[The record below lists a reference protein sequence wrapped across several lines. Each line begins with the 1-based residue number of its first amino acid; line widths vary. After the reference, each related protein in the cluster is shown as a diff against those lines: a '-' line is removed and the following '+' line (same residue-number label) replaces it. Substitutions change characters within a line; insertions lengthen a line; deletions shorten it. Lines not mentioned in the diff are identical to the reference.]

1 MTELAVPR
9 EAGAADGPTGGP
21 AAGPAATPRTGPG
34 RAPAHGPGRTRPAA
48 PAPRHR
54 PPAGRETLVGTVL
67 AHLDD
72 GDGVLLTG
80 PAGIGRTTLLDRVAG
95 ARAAGGHRVL
105 RCSPSP
111 ADRHSPYL
119 GLIDLLSGVG
129 DDLLVRL
136 EARERALLEGALLRA
151 PLPPGADLRGGRDRL
166 VLRFAATRVL
176 GLLREEGPLL
186 LAVDDAQWLDE
197 PTADVLGFAAGR
209 RTGAGHEV
217 LVALR
222 DDDPGAVGPGAA
234 GRGTAGPGAEGPAAE
249 ALCPRPVRGVAV
261 PPLTVPEAAELLDAH
276 DQPVWPRPL
285 VARLHAAG
293 GGIPGT
299 VLALS
304 RALGEQ
310 VQGAGGELP
319 DAADPLPVPAALRLP
334 VRTRLDALPG
344 EARRMLLAASLAAN
358 PTAELLVRAGC
369 ADASAHIDLCV
380 RRGLLERPAQGAL
393 RFADPL
399 VAVVLRADAGYE
411 TRVDAHRALAGA
423 TDDPVE
429 RAHHL
434 AMLTVGPDAEVAA
447 RLSEAAGAARRRGA
461 PGTAARLGR
470 LAAERTPAGQGAV
483 DADRRLT
490 AAEDAVSA
498 GDFAFARRL
507 AREVLADARDAAVRV
522 RAWIVVVDSCGQALA
537 EVADVLPEAVR
548 DAGSDPGLLAQLHYR
563 MSWREWMVGGSAARA
578 HGHAVRAAGLAGRAG
593 DRRTELMA
601 LTQQAALE
609 LFLGMPAAETTLG
622 AALAAPYE
630 GRVMADHN
638 GPVYLKHRFHVVHDR
653 LDEARAEL
661 RALVF
666 TQRQRGSAESLSQCL
681 GALAQVEI
689 DRGRCRQALGVARQ
703 SLRVAEQA
711 GLSLGP
717 AWYAVALAETA
728 GGSAGQ
734 ALAAA
739 EAARRHSEDDADRLF
754 LPRALHA
761 EGRIRL
767 LGGEYEAAAGLL
779 RRTGELE
786 TAQGQRDPATR
797 RWHGDLAEALAG
809 CGALEEAERVLSWA
823 RPQAERLG
831 RACVVAVLDRAAAVV
846 GEARGDLLPAA
857 GLLEDAVRRLRAAGY
872 PLEEART
879 ALALG
884 RVRRGLGDETAAR
897 AAFAE
902 SLRIF
907 TRAGARGWIAV
918 ARAERDRSRAAAVPG
933 EGCAWSERLTSTERC
948 VVARVAQGAT
958 NREIAAGLVVS
969 VKTVEA
975 ALTRAY
981 RKLGARSRV
990 EVTRIVMAGQAG

>member
-1 MTELAVPR
+1 MPSA
-9 EAGAADGPTGGP
+9 PT
-21 AAGPAATPRTGPG
+21 
-34 RAPAHGPGRTRPAA
+34 
-48 PAPRHR
+48 PRHR
-54 PPAGRETLVGTVL
+54 PPAGRETLVGTIL

-80 PAGIGRTTLLDRVAG
+80 PAGIGRSTLLARVAD

-111 ADRHSPYL
+111 ADRRSPCL

-129 DDLLVRL
+129 DDVLARL

-166 VLRFAATRVL
+166 VLRFATGKVL
-176 GLLREEGPLL
+176 ALLRQTGPLL

-197 PTADVLGFAAGR
+197 PTADVLAFVAGR
-209 RTGAGHEV
+209 RTGPGHEV
-217 LVALR
+217 VVARR
-222 DDDPGAVGPGAA
+222 DTDPGGEGPGAD
-234 GRGTAGPGAEGPAAE
+234 GPDAET
-249 ALCPRPVRGVAV
+249 LCPRPVRGLAV
-261 PPLTVPEAAELLDAH
+261 PPLTAHETADLLDAH

-285 VARLHAAG
+285 VTRLHAAG
-293 GGIPGT
+293 RGIPGT

-304 RALGEQ
+304 RALAEQ

-319 DAADPLPVPAALRLP
+319 DASDPLPVPAALRP
-334 VRTRLDALPG
+334 PIRARLDALPQQ
-344 EARRMLLAASLAAN
+344 ARRVLLTAALAAS
-358 PTAELLVRAGC
+358 PTAALLVRAGC
-369 ADASAHIDLCV
+369 ADASADIDLCV
-380 RRGLLERPAQGAL
+380 RRGLLQPGAQDVL

-399 VAVVLRADAGYE
+399 VAVVLRADAGYAL
-411 TRVDAHRALAGA
+411 RADVHRALAGA
-423 TDDPVE
+423 ADDPVE

-434 AMLTVGPDAEVAA
+434 AVLTVGPDAEVAA
-447 RLSEAAGAARRRGA
+447 RLAEAAGAARRRGA

-470 LAAERTPAGQGAV
+470 LAAERTPAGEGGV

-507 AREVLADARDAAVRV
+507 AREVLGEARDPAVRV
-522 RAWIVVVDSCGQALA
+522 RAWNVVVDSCGQALA

-548 DAGSDPGLLAQLHYR
+548 DADGDPGLLAQLHYR

-578 HGHAVRAAGLAGRAG
+578 HGHAVRAAGLAARAG

-638 GPVYLKHRFHVVHDR
+638 GPVYLKHRFHVVHGR

-767 LGGEYEAAAGLL
+767 LGGEYAAAAGLL

-809 CGALEEAERVLSWA
+809 CGALDEADRVLSWA

-831 RACVVAVLDRAAAVV
+831 RGCVVALLDRAAAVV
-846 GEARGDLLPAA
+846 GAARGDLRPAA
-857 GLLEDAVRRLRAAGY
+857 ALLEDAARRLRAAGY

-884 RVRRGLGDETAAR
+884 RVRRGLGDESAAR
-897 AAFAE
+897 AAFAD
-902 SLRIF
+902 SLRVF
-907 TRAGARGWIAV
+907 TRAGARGWVAA
-918 ARAERDRSRAAAVPG
+918 ARAERDRSRAAAEPG
-933 EGCAWSERLTSTERC
+933 EGCAWSEQLTSTERC

-990 EVTRIVMAGQAG
+990 EVTRIVMAGRAG

>member
-1 MTELAVPR
+1 MTDPALPQRAP
-9 EAGAADGPTGGP
+9 GGLPDRPP
-21 AAGPAATPRTGPG
+21 ATGPG
-34 RAPAHGPGRTRPAA
+34 HVPPAA
-48 PAPRHR
+48 RGPRPR
-54 PPAGRETLVGTVL
+54 PPAGREALVGTVL

-72 GDGVLLTG
+72 GGGVLLTG
-80 PAGIGRTTLLDRVAG
+80 PAGIGRTTLLARVAE

-105 RCSPSP
+105 RCAPTP

-129 DDLLVRL
+129 DDVPARL

-151 PLPPGADLRGGRDRL
+151 PLPQGADLHGGRDRL
-166 VLRFAATRVL
+166 VVRFAAAKLL
-176 GLLREEGPLL
+176 GLLRQEGPLL

-197 PTADVLGFAAGR
+197 PTADVLAFVAR
-209 RTGAGHEV
+209 HRTGAGHEIV
-217 LVALR
+217 VAWQET
-222 DDDPGAVGPGAA
+222 DPGAGGAH
-234 GRGTAGPGAEGPAAE
+234 PEGPAAE
-249 ALCPRPVRGVAV
+249 TVCPRPVRTVAV
-261 PPLTVPEAAELLDAH
+261 PPLTVREAAELLDAH
-276 DQPVWPRPL
+276 DQPVWPRPH

-293 GGIPGT
+293 RGIPGT

-304 RALGEQ
+304 RALAEQ
-310 VQGAGGELP
+310 VQAAGGELP
-319 DAADPLPVPAALRLP
+319 DSAEPLPVPAALRLP
-334 VRTRLDALPG
+334 VRARLDALPE
-344 EARRMLLAASLAAN
+344 EARRILLAASLAAN
-358 PTAELLVRAGC
+358 PTAELLVRAGY
-369 ADASAHIDLCV
+369 AGASAAVDLCV
-380 RRGLLERPAQGAL
+380 RRGLLEAPGQGAL

-399 VAVVLRADAGYE
+399 AAVVLRADAGHE
-411 TRVDAHRALAGA
+411 ARTGAHRALAGA
-423 TDDPVE
+423 ADDPVE

-434 AMLTVGPDAEVAA
+434 AVLTVGPDAEVAA
-447 RLSEAAGAARRRGA
+447 RLAEAAGAARRRGA

-470 LAAERTPAGQGAV
+470 LAAERTPAGEDGV

-507 AREVLADARDAAVRV
+507 AREVLGDARDAAVRV
-522 RAWIVVVDSCGQALA
+522 RAWNVVVDSCGQALA

-548 DAGSDPGLLAQLHYR
+548 DAGGDPRLLAQLHYR

-578 HGHAVRAAGLAGRAG
+578 HEHAVRAAALAGRAG

-609 LFLGMPAAETTLG
+609 LFLGLPAAEATLG

-681 GALAQVEI
+681 GALAQVEV
-689 DRGRCRQALGVARQ
+689 DRGRCRQALGLARQ

-717 AWYAVALAETA
+717 AWYAVSLAETA
-728 GGSAGQ
+728 GGSASQ

-767 LGGEYEAAAGLL
+767 LGGEFEAAAGLL

-809 CGALEEAERVLSWA
+809 CGAADEADRLLAWA

-831 RACVVAVLDRAAAVV
+831 RSCVVAVLDRAAAVV
-846 GEARGDLLPAA
+846 SESRGDLLPAA
-857 GLLEDAVRRLRAAGY
+857 GTLEDAARRLRAARY

-879 ALALG
+879 ALVLG
-884 RVRRGLGDETAAR
+884 RVRRGLGDEAAAR

-907 TRAGARGWIAV
+907 TRAGARGWVAAV
-918 ARAERDRSRAAAVPG
+918 RAERDGSRPAAVPG
-933 EGCAWSERLTSTERC
+933 EDCAWSERLTSTERC